1 MQLVPPPE
9 ETIGHVSR
17 EIAEG
22 RRSCASV
29 VEECLGRIREREEE
43 VRAWVVLDEDGAQS
57 QARALD
63 ADLAQNRT
71 RGPLHGI
78 PVGIKDIFD
87 VAGLPTA
94 AGSRLWAGR
103 IASADCVLVARL
115 RQAGAVILGKT
126 VTTQYACFDPPVT
139 RNPWNRMR
147 TPGGSSSGSAA
158 GLACGMF
165 LGALG
170 SQTGGSI
177 TRPASYCGV
186 AGLKPTHGRL
196 SLEGILPLAHS
207 MDHPGPM
214 ARNVTDLSV
223 LWHALADPDE
233 RSESACS
240 GTHEALG
247 RPPRLGRLRGLF
259 DERAEPEMRKALDR
273 AIETFARHGASISEP
288 SLPAGFADVLP
299 RHKTVMSTEAAAWH
313 EERFRAHRDDY
324 LPRITALI
332 EEGLATP
339 VTQYVRTKQHQEQLK
354 REVLTCFDG
363 VDAFVT
369 PAALGPAPDCST
381 TGDPSFNSPW
391 SYTGLPTI
399 SFPIALS
406 LDGMPL
412 SIQLVGRPFEECGLF
427 ETALWCEEALRSP

>member
-1 MQLVPPPE
+1 MRLAPPPE
-9 ETIGHVSR
+9 ETIALVSR
-17 EIAEG
+17 QIAEG
-22 RRSCASV
+22 QRSCVSV
-29 VEECLGRIREREEE
+29 LDECLGRINAREEE
-43 VRAWVVLDEDGAQS
+43 VRAWVVLDEEGARS

-63 ADLAQNRT
+63 AELAQKHT

-78 PVGIKDIFD
+78 PIGIKDIFD

-103 IASADCVLVARL
+103 TASADAVLVARL

-126 VTTQYACFDPPVT
+126 VTTQYACFDPPIT
-139 RNPWNRMR
+139 RNPWNLAR

-177 TRPASYCGV
+177 TRPASFCGV

-196 SLEGILPLAHS
+196 SLEGILPLAPS

-214 ARNVTDLSV
+214 ARNVSDLSV
-223 LWHALADPDE
+223 MWEALISADTRKDSPG
-233 RSESACS
+233 SSPY
-240 GTHEALG
+240 TALG
-247 RPPRLGRLRGLF
+247 RPPRLGKLGGLF
-259 DERAEPEMRKALDR
+259 FERASPEMRSALDR
-273 AIETFARHGASISEP
+273 VIDALAGRGAAIVAP
-288 SLPAGFADVLP
+288 PLPASFDDVLA
-299 RHKTVMSTEAAAWH
+299 HHLTVMSSEAAAWH
-313 EERFRAHRDDY
+313 EERFRAHPDDY

-332 EEGLATP
+332 EQGVATP
-339 VTQYVRTKQHQEQLK
+339 ATQYVRTRQHQEQLK
-354 REVLTCFDG
+354 RDIVACFEG
-363 VDAFVT
+363 LDALIT
-369 PAALGPAPDCST
+369 PATTGPAPDRST
-381 TGDPSFNSPW
+381 TGDPCFNSPW

-406 LDGMPL
+406 SDGLPL
-412 SIQLVGRPFEECGLF
+412 AIQLVGRPRGEFALF
-427 ETALWCEEALRSP
+427 QTALWCEEALCSL